1 LLGYTVARSF
11 VDSLW
16 EEQMKTI
23 LVGFAAVALIGWA
36 PFAADTMKGKISDS
50 MCGAKHSGGEHAGA
64 TNDRT
69 CTEKCIKNGEKYVF
83 VSGDKVYKIANQD
96 MADLKAH
103 AGHEVEVTG
112 ETKGDTI
119 TVSKIVMPKA
129 ESKKK

>member
-1 LLGYTVARSF
+1 MI
-11 VDSLW
+11 SLW
-16 EEQMKTI
+16 EEHMKKT
-23 LVGFAAVALIGWA
+23 LVCFAAVALMSSA
-36 PFAADTMKGKISDS
+36 PALAADTMKGKISDS
-50 MCGAKHSGGEHAGA
+50 MCGAKHGKGEHGGTA
-64 TNDRT
+64 NDRA
-69 CTEKCIKNGEKYVF
+69 CTEKCIKDGEKYVF

-129 ESKKK
+129 ESKKH

>member
-1 LLGYTVARSF
+1 MR
-11 VDSLW
+11 
-16 EEQMKTI
+16 KT
-23 LVGFAAVALIGWA
+23 LVCFAAIALMSWA
-36 PFAADTMKGKISDS
+36 PALAAETMKGKISDS

-69 CTEKCIKNGEKYVF
+69 CTEKCVKNGEKYVF

-96 MADLKAH
+96 LADLKAH

-129 ESKKK
+129 EKK